1 MDKGIM
7 DNILINALTIR
18 NLLSFGSDT
27 GKIPLKPLNVIIGPN
42 GSGKSNLIEIIS
54 LFQAMSKDLKL
65 PVRKGGGIMDWL
77 WKGEKDPI
85 AAIAADVKCLP
96 FMRDDL
102 FLRHSI
108 SFTAVNQR
116 FELIDECIENSGPG
130 PGEKDACF
138 YYRYEN
144 NHPVLNV
151 KSGKQTLRRESVDPE
166 QSILSQRKD
175 PDQYPELT
183 WLGEQFGRIKI
194 YREWIF
200 GRYAPLRQPQESDAP
215 NDYLEE
221 DCRNLGLVLNSIKKT
236 PRIKRRIIELLG
248 EFYEGIEDF
257 DVSIEGGSVQ
267 LFLTEGD
274 FSIPATRLSDG
285 TLRYLCLL
293 AVLCHPKPPPLIC
306 IEEPELGIHTDII
319 PVLATLLKE
328 AATRTQLIV
337 TTHSEAL
344 VDELS
349 DTPDSILVC
358 EKKQGCTEFKRLET
372 DDLKDWLKK
381 YSLGE
386 LWRKGEI
393 GGNRW

>member
-1 MDKGIM
+1 
-7 DNILINALTIR
+7 
-18 NLLSFGSDT
+18 
-27 GKIPLKPLNVIIGPN
+27 VIIGPN
-42 GSGKSNLIEIIS
+42 GSGKSNLIETIS
-54 LFQAMSKDLKL
+54 LFQSIPKDLKF
-65 PVRKGGGIMDWL
+65 PIRKGGGIIDWL
-77 WKGEKDPI
+77 WKGTKDPVATI
-85 AAIAADVKCLP
+85 KADITCKP
-96 FMRDDL
+96 HMREDML
-102 FLRHSI
+102 LRYSI

-116 FELIDECIENSGPG
+116 FELIDERIENSKPT
-130 PGEKDACF
+130 PGEEKAYF

-144 NHPVLNV
+144 NHPVINV
-151 KSGKQTLRRESVDPE
+151 KDGQRTLRRESVDPE

-183 WLGEQFGRIKI
+183 WLGEQFGRIKM
-194 YREWIF
+194 YREWTF
-200 GRYAPLRQPQESDAP
+200 GRYSPLRMPQEPDAP

-236 PRIKRRIIELLG
+236 PTIKRRIIELLG
-248 EFYEGIEDF
+248 EFYGGIEDF

-293 AVLCHPKPPPLIC
+293 AILCHPNPPPLIC

-349 DTPDSILVC
+349 DTPDSVLVC
-358 EKKQGCTEFKRLET
+358 EKRDGCTQFRRLET
-372 DDLKDWLKK
+372 EALKDWLEK